1 MVYQK
6 RLKHQSLFI
15 IKNDAKAPETMDELF
30 NFSKDFTK
38 DGKYGFLA
46 LGDNFY
52 FANAFMAGMGG
63 YVFGEKMESQMQM
76 ILIK

>member
-6 RLKHQSLFI
+6 QLRHQSLFT
-15 IKNDAKAPETMDELF
+15 IKTNAKSAETMDELF
-30 NFSKDFTK
+30 NFSKEFTK

-63 YVFGEKMESQMQM
+63 YVFGEKMENQMQVM
-76 ILIK
+76 LD

>member
-1 MVYQK
+1 
-6 RLKHQSLFI
+6 
-15 IKNDAKAPETMDELF
+15 MDELF

-76 ILIK
+76 ILD